1 MRIKEEELP
10 NIKGGISAIPATMIN
25 AFARAGQ
32 FLYDLGRNLG
42 TAVRMIG
49 KKKRC

>member
-1 MRIKEEELP
+1 MKIKEEELTK
-10 NIKGGISAIPATMIN
+10 IKGGISAVPATLIN

-42 TAVRMIG
+42 TAVHMIG